1 MTNPL
6 RNRPAP
12 GLGKLTAALFAGA
25 LALAPSAV
33 SATPKWVVVYT
44 DKVPIDAL
52 VPYHTIVLDSRYH
65 PRLQPLIDR
74 NKSLLGYL
82 SLGEVEKYRP
92 YYKQLEKEG
101 ILLGVNQNWPDSR
114 YVDLRDPRWTRR
126 VIEELIPAILHKGF
140 NGLFLDTLD
149 DAGQLERQDP
159 VKYKG
164 MTAAA
169 VSLVKTIRQNY
180 PQIVIMMNRGY
191 DILPQVARDIDIV
204 LGESVF
210 ADYNFKTKTYQRVPD
225 AQYRQQVKLLKAAK
239 AEAPKLKVFTLD
251 YWRPKDSKG
260 IRRIYRAQRQNGF
273 MPYVSTVRLQRVIHE
288 PRETSRK

>member
-1 MTNPL
+1 MV
-6 RNRPAP
+6 
-12 GLGKLTAALFAGA
+12 ALFAGA
-25 LALAPSAV
+25 LALAPSAAA
-33 SATPKWVVVYT
+33 ATPKWVVVYT
-44 DKVPIDAL
+44 NKVPIDAL

-92 YYKQLEKEG
+92 YYKKLEKEG
-101 ILLGVNQNWPDSR
+101 ILLGVNKNWPDSR

-169 VSLVKTIRQNY
+169 VRLVKTIRQHY

-210 ADYNFKTKTYQRVPD
+210 ADYNFKTKTYQRVPE
-225 AQYRQQVKLLKAAK
+225 AQYRHQVELLKAAK

-251 YWRPKDSKG
+251 YWRPKDLSG
-260 IRRIYRAQRQNGF
+260 IRRIYRAQRRNGF
-273 MPYVSTVRLQRVIHE
+273 MPYVSTVRLQHVIHE
-288 PRETSRK
+288 PREASRK